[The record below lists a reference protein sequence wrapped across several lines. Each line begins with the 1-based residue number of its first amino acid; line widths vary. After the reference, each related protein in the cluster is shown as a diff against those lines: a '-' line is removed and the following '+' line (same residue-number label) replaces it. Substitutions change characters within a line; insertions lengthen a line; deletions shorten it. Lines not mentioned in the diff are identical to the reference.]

1 MGQAMCW
8 TLDLHL
14 MESASGPMRTE
25 SGEHEESSLAG
36 THEGQCQP
44 LVNAGPHLAQCWLQG
59 GLVSPSQ
66 SLSLPRYTASVEQS
80 ELLDLFHITIPL

>member
-1 MGQAMCW
+1 MGSMRKAPWQVH
-8 TLDLHL
+8 TRN
-14 MESASGPMRTE
+14 SA
-25 SGEHEESSLAG
+25 
-36 THEGQCQP
+36 QP
-44 LVNAGPHLAQCWLQG
+44 LVSAGPHLAQCWLQG